1 MNKNLKQTLSLLVKK
16 FKNRWMLLR
25 YHLPSLSRYLLVP
38 LDRIYFKYRTNGT
51 FMLDNRT
58 VISILNEELTAI
70 VRRYKGEKD
79 PLDGIIF
86 DARNEVIGKYLLID
100 PDRILQQ
107 LYICIDQEKKN
118 FSTESLDLSKVANLF
133 RESIK
138 RNGNLRTISLY

>member
-1 MNKNLKQTLSLLVKK
+1 
-16 FKNRWMLLR
+16 MLLR
-25 YHLPSLSRYLLVP
+25 YHLPSLSRYLLVT

>member
-1 MNKNLKQTLSLLVKK
+1 MNKNFKQPLTQLVKK
-16 FKNRWMLLR
+16 LKNRWMLLH
-25 YHLPSLSRYLLVP
+25 YHLPSLSRYLLVT

-86 DARNEVIGKYLLID
+86 DTRNEVIGKYLLID

>member
-1 MNKNLKQTLSLLVKK
+1 MNKNFKQTLSLLVKK

-25 YHLPSLSRYLLVP
+25 YHLPSLSRYLLVT

-118 FSTESLDLSKVANLF
+118 FSTESLDLSKVASLF